1 MMKWL
6 TTIVFLS
13 GCSFNAV
20 QAKPFVFTCEPE
32 WQALTQEIGGD
43 QIRVVSATHGRQDPH
58 FIRVKPSLMSKIK
71 RADLLICSG
80 ADLEV
85 GWLPLLLRNST
96 QKIQA
101 GQPGH
106 VLVSDYVTNIEI
118 PQVLDRSL
126 GDIHPDGNPH
136 VHLDPQVILKTAAII
151 NERLAAIDPNHKII
165 YAENLKEFESKW
177 LSATERWKSTS
188 ASLAGKSVVV
198 QHKSF
203 SYLLKFLGI
212 NVLAS
217 IEEKPGIP
225 PSARHLAKVVS
236 IIKQNPTLAII
247 RTPFDTKAPGDW
259 VSEKTGVRLITL
271 PYTVGGLPDTTDLY
285 KIYDQSIELLSN

>member
-1 MMKWL
+1 MAEL
-6 TTIVFLS
+6 LDIVLP
-13 GCSFNAV
+13 A
-20 QAKPFVFTCEPE
+20 
-32 WQALTQEIGGD
+32 
-43 QIRVVSATHGRQDPH
+43 
-58 FIRVKPSLMSKIK
+58 
-71 RADLLICSG
+71 LLIG
-80 ADLEV
+80 LMV
-85 GWLPLLLRNST
+85 
-96 QKIQA
+96 
-101 GQPGH
+101 
-106 VLVSDYVTNIEI
+106 
-118 PQVLDRSL
+118 
-126 GDIHPDGNPH
+126 
-136 VHLDPQVILKTAAII
+136 
-151 NERLAAIDPNHKII
+151 
-165 YAENLKEFESKW
+165 
-177 LSATERWKSTS
+177 
-188 ASLAGKSVVV
+188 SVV
-198 QHKSF
+198 HAPLKSF